1 MKACLKTSWW
11 KVPLYCIAASRISF
25 RLKVRIGAA
34 FAISRLPDGTVSIDN
49 TRWMV
54 MSGVIFVVFLLLG
67 GLLFR
72 RMSRQEVFYSASV
85 MVLFNVIGGLIS
97 YFFQRTAFGSSFAM
111 FYSELHE
118 WSVFVSRFIYNIGMN
133 QWIGAVIVWAVPY
146 LFVFFGKRLR
156 DEKRTLSSSEDKT

>member
-1 MKACLKTSWW
+1 MKACLKKSWW

-54 MSGVIFVVFLLLG
+54 MSGVVFVVFLLLG

-72 RMSRQEVFYSASV
+72 KMSRQEVFYSASV
-85 MVLFNVIGGLIS
+85 MVVFNVIGGLIS
-97 YFFQRTAFGSSFAM
+97 YFFQRTALGSSFAV

-118 WSVFVSRFIYNIGMN
+118 WSGFVSQFVYDIGLN

-146 LFVFFGKRLR
+146 LFVFFGKRLQ
-156 DEKRTLSSSEDKT
+156 DEKSTWSNGADKA